1 MSDYN
6 IYEVASWTS
15 QTHSSMGV
23 SAQTLTEFKLS
34 AQNSFSCGDED
45 IIKLGVVINGVT
57 RYVYG
62 IQADQE
68 PLVGEFRLTISFD
81 GNVYGDLLSEGTPS
95 TFEFYASTANDV
107 SLRLINYNLSPSL
120 SVATYGKEYKPY
132 HSNLSYNISAPQ
144 QKIVYNTRFKTLY
157 NLNEKVLVDLC
168 QQSVYSVSPSE
179 LSAVAVNG
187 KIKSALNFNVFIK

>member
-6 IYEVASWTS
+6 IYEVAPWTS
-15 QTHSSMGV
+15 QTHGSMGV

-34 AQNSFSCGDED
+34 AQDAFLCGDED

-68 PLVGEFRLTISFD
+68 PLVGAFRLTILFD

-95 TFEFYASTANDV
+95 TFQFYASTANDV
-107 SLRLINYNLSPSL
+107 SLSLINYNLSPSL

-132 HSNLSYNISAPQ
+132 NSSLSYKISAPQ
-144 QKIVYNTRFKTLY
+144 QRIVYNTRFKTLY

-168 QQSVYSVSPSE
+168 RQTVYSVSPSD

-187 KIKSALNFNVFIK
+187 KIKSVLNFNVFIK